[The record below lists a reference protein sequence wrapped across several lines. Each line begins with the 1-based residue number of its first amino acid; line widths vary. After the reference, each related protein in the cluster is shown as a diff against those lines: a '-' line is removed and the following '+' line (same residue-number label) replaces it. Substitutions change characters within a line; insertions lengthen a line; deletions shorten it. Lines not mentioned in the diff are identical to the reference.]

1 MGGLSS
7 AGKDTFPIIINT
19 RQKMTRWG
27 RKPPIG
33 TMFFI
38 LTGLWEQYEW
48 ADKNRPITVAVQQ
61 ILQIKTGFLSQ
72 A

>member
-1 MGGLSS
+1 
-7 AGKDTFPIIINT
+7 
-19 RQKMTRWG
+19 MTRWG